1 MWKIK
6 DDCDLRQFKWMSYLK
21 LVHKINPEKVTIPQ
35 EMIFFIEVSSQSCT
49 MIVNTKVTTKHETYL
64 LNPFKTTTCE
74 ESESHKYVVAEN
86 V

>member
-1 MWKIK
+1 
-6 DDCDLRQFKWMSYLK
+6 MSDLK

-35 EMIFFIEVSSQSCT
+35 EIIFFIEVSSHSCT

-64 LNPFKTTTCE
+64 LNPFKETTTCE
-74 ESESHKYVVAEN
+74 ESECHKYVVAEN